1 MVMIIKKASNSLTLL
16 LIPLFFFVIFCSNAN
31 SIEVVMN
38 GSLKFSEISKQQ
50 MKSIYLGQQT
60 HWSNGKLIK
69 IYKLP
74 SKHKT
79 HHSFVKNILGIYPYQ
94 YNRRWQ
100 KLVFSGFA
108 VKPYEVSTEQ
118 ELLKAVANTPNAI
131 GYIENKI
138 TTEGIR
144 YAALFDEI

>member
-1 MVMIIKKASNSLTLL
+1 MNIKKTSNSLTILL
-16 LIPLFFFVIFCSNAN
+16 APIYFFVTFFSHAN
-31 SIEVVMN
+31 SIEVVVHD
-38 GSLKFSEISKQQ
+38 SLKFSEISKQQ
-50 MKSIYLGQQT
+50 MKSIYLGLQT

-69 IYKLP
+69 LYKLP
-74 SKHKT
+74 SKHKI

-144 YAALFDEI
+144 YAALFDET